1 MAQRWLGV
9 LGVAVVG
16 VMTVPVGAAMIYGLN
31 AGGGIYTIDPSNG
44 ASSLLRATPASA
56 GKTPN
61 SLTYDSFNDRFYYIT
76 EADRKLYRVDSV
88 GESFVGTLPSGRYF
102 NAAFWGGS
110 YWTVRENTKILM
122 RVDLTGS
129 SPVFTN
135 FTLSGLPNLTFGDI
149 AADETGVLY
158 GSSRQG
164 LFKVDLNALNLQTN
178 TGSGTIISSST
189 PQLQIGFASGS
200 LFGVGADSDTVFTI
214 NTSSGAVTQ
223 QSILQNRSLKIQ
235 DAAGVIP
242 EPVAVV
248 PLLAAAGIVGLRRRR
263 V

>member
-1 MAQRWLGV
+1 MKMRGLGL
-9 LGVAVVG
+9 LGAAVVG
-16 VMTVPVGAAMIYGLN
+16 VITVPAGAAMIYGLN
-31 AGGGIYTIDPSNG
+31 LGGGIYTIDPSNG
-44 ASSLLRATPASA
+44 ATSLLRSTPASA

-61 SLTYDSFNDRFYYIT
+61 AFTYDSFNDRFYYIT
-76 EADRKLYRVDSV
+76 EANRKLYRVDSV
-88 GESFVGTLPSGRYF
+88 GETFVGTLPSGRYY

-110 YWTVRENTKILM
+110 YWTVRENTKVLM

-149 AADETGVLY
+149 AADDSGMLY
-158 GSSRQG
+158 GSSGQG

-178 TGSGTIISSST
+178 TGSGTIITSET
-189 PQLQIGFASGS
+189 PQLQIGFSAGV
-200 LFGVGADSDTVFTI
+200 LYGVGADSDNVFSI
-214 NTSSGAVTQ
+214 NTSTGARTQ
-223 QSILQNRSLKIQ
+223 TTTLQNRSLKIQ